1 MPAAM
6 TVLHVGCGAPNPEKL
21 PAPFRGE
28 SWREIRFDIDPAVR
42 PDVTG
47 TMTDMSS
54 FADGSVDAVYS
65 SHNLEHLYVQEIPLA
80 LKEFIR
86 VLKRSGFAL
95 ITCPDLQSVA
105 TLVADDK
112 LIEPAYTSP
121 AGPIAPFDM
130 IYGHRASLMKGNLHM
145 AHRSGFTARLLAVT
159 LREIGFAHVVVARD
173 RPNFALWAIATKTIW
188 PDAEAKAI
196 VQLFMPPGTA
206 SHVGKSADTAAGRDK
221 IEADQASGVLKT
233 R

>member
-42 PDVTG
+42 PDVVG
-47 TMTDMSS
+47 TMTDMSG

-80 LKEFIR
+80 LKEFTR

-95 ITCPDLQSVA
+95 ITCPDLQSIA
-105 TLVADDK
+105 ALVADDK
-112 LIEPAYTSP
+112 LIEPAYVSP

-173 RPNFALWAIATKTIW
+173 RQNFALWAIATKAIW
-188 PDAEAKAI
+188 PDAETKAI

-206 SHVGKSADTAAGRDK
+206 DRVGSPAPATAGLDK
-221 IEADQASGVLKT
+221 IEAN
-233 R
+233 